1 MIRKIILRTLAVFV
15 LTVISQVGGIIYLCC
30 LASYP
35 FIDKKISGWLWRGLV
50 KFSFFITIYVISIFT
65 VIPLLAKQFGRVR
78 LPILENNHVKPLLAM
93 TWILNRNYVTPELRS
108 AVIESAIE
116 QDNIFPGSTIVY
128 FDANFP
134 FWNGFPLFPHL
145 SHNDGKKLDI
155 AFQYRD
161 VFSGLYT
168 ADHPSIIGYGVCEEP
183 LEGEVDMPLICDKKG
198 FWQYSLLRRIIPQG
212 DKKKFE
218 FDNERTSQLIME
230 LCKNKSVSKVF
241 IEPHLKETWA

>member
-93 TWILNRNYVTPELRS
+93 TWILNRNYVTPNCVVRS
-108 AVIESAIE
+108 LKVLS
-116 QDNIFPGSTIVY
+116 NKTTY
-128 FDANFP
+128 FQAR
-134 FWNGFPLFPHL
+134 PLFTSMPT
-145 SHNDGKKLDI
+145 SHSGM
-155 AFQYRD
+155 AFL
-161 VFSGLYT
+161 FS
-168 ADHPSIIGYGVCEEP
+168 
-183 LEGEVDMPLICDKKG
+183 LI
-198 FWQYSLLRRIIPQG
+198 
-212 DKKKFE
+212 
-218 FDNERTSQLIME
+218 
-230 LCKNKSVSKVF
+230 
-241 IEPHLKETWA
+241 